1 MAKINSTYDVG
12 AAFEAIEDELMAS
25 MIRNMQRHKV
35 EEIGEAQQWSMWQ
48 VEMLHSLEK
57 YRHDN
62 QKKFGKQFQAINS
75 KITGLIQAAKIEGG
89 MAQETR
95 ILDAIRKGFPAKQA
109 VRGGTAEFFK
119 VNDRKLNA
127 LIEATQNDMQSAE
140 AAVLR
145 MANDQYRKIIFNAQ
159 MYANSGAGTYEKAVD
174 MATKDFLS
182 AGLNCIQYANG
193 ARHTIA
199 DYADMAIRT
208 AGKRAYLQGEGQK
221 RQEWGICT
229 VIMNKR
235 GSPCPKCLPFV
246 GKVLVD
252 DVWSG
257 GPKSGKSPVTGIRY
271 PLMSSAMAAGLYHPR
286 CQDHH
291 STYFEGISEPPD
303 NKYTREELDDLA
315 DQARQEAKQQ
325 YAARQEKRFGRLAEY
340 SLDPE
345 NKKTYAARRE
355 LWKNSAQSLR
365 NDLEYQ
371 DKISQRR
378 AEWKK
383 QHSVFDKE
391 GTKSEINSLNSQI
404 QDISARIRDSFEKE
418 KILEKK
424 VYIDGTGTDED
435 MRILRQSATERKK
448 LQEQVE
454 VLNNNMLDKQE
465 AYKNEAEKRILKA
478 GIVEEIKLSKKM
490 TPDTVDALEDALTKL
505 KDKYGIMPKGVVYN
519 PSKVPDATVAYNW
532 LDDKIYISNRFN
544 DINKYADVVKKS
556 EDSLIEYR
564 EKSGIVKIQKERLKN
579 AEKILSDKNIKG
591 YEREKAILNK
601 ATAEIEL
608 NTQRMAVRENLMDTL
623 IHEYGHFIHRH
634 ANVDYVQKSGVF
646 GAKDLGGKLIN
657 GDWKYDINSRYSAN
671 AKIEAA
677 KISKYATESPYETFA
692 EGFLAKEK
700 GEKIPDRIAKIID
713 EAERKA
719 GAKSVAN
726 TVSDDIIEISKD
738 STIYEGIPKNW
749 KMLKSKEIAL
759 QSVNPKYAT
768 GDIAYKANCP
778 NCVSAYEMR
787 KRGYDVTAKPAGK
800 NHYLN
805 RNPET
810 AWIDP
815 DVRKAT
821 GSGKNDI
828 LKSFKEWPEN
838 SRAEIAVVWK
848 GNNKGHVIVAE
859 KIKGDVL
866 FYDVQSGNALSENFW
881 ERIEEERTL
890 YWRIDNIEP
899 SDRGITAC
907 ERGDIYEV

>member
-1 MAKINSTYDVG
+1 MT
-12 AAFEAIEDELMAS
+12 
-25 MIRNMQRHKV
+25 
-35 EEIGEAQQWSMWQ
+35 
-48 VEMLHSLEK
+48 
-57 YRHDN
+57 
-62 QKKFGKQFQAINS
+62 
-75 KITGLIQAAKIEGG
+75 
-89 MAQETR
+89 
-95 ILDAIRKGFPAKQA
+95 
-109 VRGGTAEFFK
+109 
-119 VNDRKLNA
+119 
-127 LIEATQNDMQSAE
+127 
-140 AAVLR
+140 
-145 MANDQYRKIIFNAQ
+145 
-159 MYANSGAGTYEKAVD
+159 
-174 MATKDFLS
+174 
-182 AGLNCIQYANG
+182 
-193 ARHTIA
+193 
-199 DYADMAIRT
+199 
-208 AGKRAYLQGEGQK
+208 
-221 RQEWGICT
+221 
-229 VIMNKR
+229 
-235 GSPCPKCLPFV
+235 
-246 GKVLVD
+246 
-252 DVWSG
+252 
-257 GPKSGKSPVTGIRY
+257 
-271 PLMSSAMAAGLYHPR
+271 
-286 CQDHH
+286 
-291 STYFEGISEPPD
+291 
-303 NKYTREELDDLA
+303 
-315 DQARQEAKQQ
+315 
-325 YAARQEKRFGRLAEY
+325 EY

-404 QDISARIRDSFEKE
+404 QDISAQIRDSFEKE

-465 AYKNEAEKRILKA
+465 AYKNEAEKRILNA

-519 PSKVPDATVAYNW
+519 PSKVPDATVTYDW
-532 LDDKIYISNRFN
+532 LDDKIYISNRFS

-700 GEKIPDRIAKIID
+700 GEKIPARIAKVID

-719 GAKSVAN
+719 GVKSVAN
-726 TVSDDIIEISKD
+726 TVSDDIIEMERKLSDTREGFKFINDKTFD
-738 STIYEGIPKNW
+738 DLTIP
-749 KMLKSKEIAL
+749 A
-759 QSVNPKYAT
+759 
-768 GDIAYKANCP
+768 
-778 NCVSAYEMR
+778 R
-787 KRGYDVTAKPAGK
+787 KKGAVIIRGTEEAEEHLAKVGAAAS
-800 NHYLN
+800 N
-805 RNPET
+805 
-810 AWIDP
+810 I
-815 DVRKAT
+815 
-821 GSGKNDI
+821 
-828 LKSFKEWPEN
+828 
-838 SRAEIAVVWK
+838 
-848 GNNKGHVIVAE
+848 
-859 KIKGDVL
+859 GDVL
-866 FYDVQSGNALSENFW
+866 VFRKDVCISEVLEETHHFEQNLNKMNNDKPEPLRSVLNEIDAKQYLLDNAEKYKIPRN
-881 ERIEEERTL
+881 EIELTKKQLMSYQKQLKEIMEE
-890 YWRIDNIEP
+890 
-899 SDRGITAC
+899 
-907 ERGDIYEV
+907 

>member
-1 MAKINSTYDVG
+1 MPKLNTVYDIG
-12 AAFEAIEDELMAS
+12 TAFEAIEDELMAS
-25 MIRNMQRHKV
+25 MIRNMKRHKV
-35 EEIGEAQQWSMWQ
+35 EEIGDAKQWSMWQ
-48 VEMLHSLEK
+48 AEMLHSLEK

-89 MAQETR
+89 MAQETK

-109 VRGGTAEFFK
+109 VRGGTAEFIK

-174 MATKDFLS
+174 IATKDFLS

-208 AGKRAYLQGEGQK
+208 ASKRAYLQGEGQK

-246 GKVLVD
+246 GKVMID

-271 PLMSSAMAAGLYHPR
+271 PLMSSAVAAGLYHPR

-291 STYFEGISEPPD
+291 STYFEGVSEPPD
-303 NKYTREELDDLA
+303 EKYTREELNDLA

-345 NKKTYAARRE
+345 NQKRYE
-355 LWKNSAQSLR
+355 LKRKEWKNVAEQGIKEQIEQLEKQFSDMTEGYSYDDFIRDFGSIENGFEGADEQEIQKAQ
-365 NDLEYQ
+365 EIA
-371 DKISQRR
+371 DKIKALKGNIKPEKITRT
-378 AEWKK
+378 
-383 QHSVFDKE
+383 KE
-391 GTKSEINSLNSQI
+391 DAIQALKTIGIDFKDNSTGGISGETVNKFADFITNFEHTHAGYFVENKVQLNS
-404 QDISARIRDSFEKE
+404 ISISDKLRVNGRGAAGVYNFEN
-418 KILEKK
+418 
-424 VYIDGTGTDED
+424 
-435 MRILRQSATERKK
+435 QSI
-448 LQEQVE
+448 
-454 VLNNNMLDKQE
+454 
-465 AYKNEAEKRILKA
+465 ILKKEC
-478 GIVEEIKLSKKM
+478 IETKPKSLLVTYSK
-490 TPDTVDALEDALTKL
+490 
-505 KDKYGIMPKGVVYN
+505 
-519 PSKVPDATVAYNW
+519 S
-532 LDDKIYISNRFN
+532 DDF
-544 DINKYADVVKKS
+544 
-556 EDSLIEYR
+556 
-564 EKSGIVKIQKERLKN
+564 
-579 AEKILSDKNIKG
+579 
-591 YEREKAILNK
+591 
-601 ATAEIEL
+601 EL
-608 NTQRMAVRENLMDTL
+608 HTL
-623 IHEYGHFIHRH
+623 AHEYGHYIADTIEKNLSVTDYDVVQNSLLRFFKDDPFK
-634 ANVDYVQKSGVF
+634 AKPGNLVDALSSYGSTSG
-646 GAKDLGGKLIN
+646 
-657 GDWKYDINSRYSAN
+657 R
-671 AKIEAA
+671 EA
-677 KISKYATESPYETFA
+677 FA
-692 EGFLAKEK
+692 EAFAEAYTCKEP
-700 GEKIPDRIAKIID
+700 GEFSKIFKEELEKVIGGT
-713 EAERKA
+713 ERKA
-719 GAKSVAN
+719 GVKSVAN

-768 GDIAYKANCP
+768 GDIAYRANCP

-787 KRGYDVTAKPAGK
+787 KRGYDVTAKPSGK

-866 FYDVQSGNALSENFW
+866 FYDVQSGNALPEDFW